1 MVVGAI
7 LVAITLVFG
16 RIVYDSPFPSGG
28 PLFEFTVTFLVGSLS
43 FAALA
48 LALTAA
54 IPNAEAAP
62 PIVNAAILPL
72 LFLSGIFIPLDTA
85 PEWITTVADIFP
97 VKHFADAM
105 RAGFLGNIEVAGSA
119 SSSSIGWTS
128 RSWRRGDSRADPR
141 RPVLQLGAAPLGGC
155 ARLRASTGTR
165 GCLGAEVVLIFAAL
179 TVLAAACGEEVAP
192 PADDGT
198 AAEPAQET
206 AAECTA
212 AHAADLFETE
222 TLTVGTDF
230 DFMFPPWIIDRDP
243 ESGEGFESALTYA
256 IADQMGFADSQ
267 VDWVSVP
274 FNSSYAPGPKDFDFD
289 INNISVTEERD
300 RAVDFS
306 DSYYDLTQALL
317 VLKGSP
323 IENATTMAEIQ
334 DSVFGAQ
341 VGTTSLE
348 FINTVIQ
355 PTKDPKVFD
364 STSDAKA
371 ALRNGP
377 STASSSTCPRP
388 TSRRRSTRRTGHSW
402 GSSRAGEYL
411 GILFEEGS
419 PWSSA

>member
-1 MVVGAI
+1 MRKWI
-7 LVAITLVFG
+7 LTLAA
-16 RIVYDSPFPSGG
+16 
-28 PLFEFTVTFLVGSLS
+28 VT
-43 FAALA
+43 
-48 LALTAA
+48 
-54 IPNAEAAP
+54 
-62 PIVNAAILPL
+62 
-72 LFLSGIFIPLDTA
+72 
-85 PEWITTVADIFP
+85 
-97 VKHFADAM
+97 M
-105 RAGFLGNIEVAGSA
+105 
-119 SSSSIGWTS
+119 
-128 RSWRRGDSRADPR
+128 
-141 RPVLQLGAAPLGGC
+141 
-155 ARLRASTGTR
+155 
-165 GCLGAEVVLIFAAL
+165 
-179 TVLAAACGEEVAP
+179 LAAACGEEATP
-192 PADDGT
+192 PADGGTDGET
-198 AAEPAQET
+198 PAQET

-222 TLTVGTDF
+222 TLTVGTDM

-274 FNSSYAPGPKDFDFD
+274 FNNSYAPGPKDFDFD

-300 RAVDFS
+300 QAVDFS

-323 IENATTMAEIQ
+323 IEHATTMAEIQ

-371 ALRNGP
+371 ALRNGTVDGLVLDLPTAYFEATVNTPNGALVGQFP
-377 STASSSTCPRP
+377 S
-388 TSRRRSTRRTGHSW
+388 
-402 GSSRAGEYL
+402 AGEYL

-419 PWSSA
+419 PLVECVNLALAEMTADGSLQDLQDQWLADYLAVPTIQ